1 MLTDLHEEF
10 FMNYKPFPEEY
21 WTQIEK
27 TIFDLKKTQSELFA
41 AFDADGTLWDIDLG
55 ENFFQYQID
64 QEQVP
69 LPNDPFNHYLEMKKI
84 NNDPRSAYV
93 WLAQINKNITL
104 SQVREWA
111 QEAFNSVQ
119 PKPIFSEQQKLI
131 NLLKK
136 NNVNV
141 YIVTAS
147 IKWAVE
153 PGAIALGLDY
163 DNVIGVETAIKNNII
178 TDEPVY
184 PITYK
189 QGKVDALLAKTKSI
203 KPFLAS
209 GNTMGDFELLSAATD
224 LQLAVSAASRDDKL
238 FKTEFELQE
247 KAKSLGW
254 LHHRFI

>member
-1 MLTDLHEEF
+1 
-10 FMNYKPFPEEY
+10 MNYKLFPEEY

-27 TIFDLKKTQSELFA
+27 SILDLKKNQSELVA
-41 AFDADGTLWDIDLG
+41 AFDADGTLWDTDLG

-69 LPNDPFNHYLEMKKI
+69 LPKDPFNHYLEMKKI

-104 SQVREWA
+104 SRVREWA
-111 QEAFNSVQ
+111 EEAFNLIQ
-119 PKPIFSEQQKLI
+119 PKPIFSEQQRLI

-136 NNVNV
+136 HNVTI

-153 PGAIALGLDY
+153 PGAKALGLEY
-163 DNVIGVETAIKNNII
+163 ENVIGVETAIKNNII
-178 TDEPVY
+178 TDEPVL

-189 QGKVDALLAKTKSI
+189 QGKVDALLAKTQSI

-209 GNTMGDFELLSAATD
+209 GNTMGDFELLSAATH
-224 LQLAVSAASRDDKL
+224 LRLAVSAASRDDKL
-238 FKTEFELQE
+238 FKTEHELQQQ
-247 KAKSLGW
+247 AKSLGW
-254 LHHRFI
+254 FHHRFV